1 MTSNGW
7 KDWRAQV
14 PSPGF
19 TERTVAA
26 VVRERRGAHA
36 RRTPRLAAVGAFA
49 AVLIAGAAWGFTS
62 WSLRSKAAPSFDP
75 PEQVSEAHPTSDR
88 PVTTPVVDPPPTDR
102 AALSSSQAL
111 PSSRR
116 KVEAPSPVSPMTDA
130 GRKVILPRCNC
141 SSLEAVCDCF

>member
-1 MTSNGW
+1 MTSNEW

-19 TERTVAA
+19 AERTVAA
-26 VVRERRGAHA
+26 VVRERRGARA
-36 RRTPRLAAVGAFA
+36 RRTPRWAAFSAFA
-49 AVLIAGAAWGFTS
+49 AVLIAGAAWGFAS
-62 WSLRSKAAPSFDP
+62 WSLRSTAAPSFDP
-75 PEQVSEAHPTSDR
+75 PEQVSKAHPTSDR
-88 PVTTPVVDPPPTDR
+88 PLTTPIVDPPSTDR
-102 AALSSSQAL
+102 AALSPTPTL

-116 KVEAPSPVSPMTDA
+116 KIEAPAPVSPMTDG